1 VHVRNVSALDHYTW
15 CYVQSFRIAN
25 CAVVFAIFASR
36 GIRVLLDAI
45 WVKAGKTFELP
56 SEATAIVAASE
67 DLLAGIVHQGD
78 AVRRAAHLLECRS
91 HRWRWLCELTH
102 AVSAFFHFFVFF
114 MLLTSLPS
122 VIRLG
127 STLRVCAENFPTR
140 SQRATNSVLSHAF
153 SCLFGDWLVVVIPDI
168 QVNLALYYFHY
179 IAAAARYEVWILGH
193 KLCLDDLFEL
203 LIVPAHVVTE
213 LPVLDLLPAV
223 NFGAANRL
231 ALLDLLNC
239 GL

>member
-1 VHVRNVSALDHYTW
+1 
-15 CYVQSFRIAN
+15 
-25 CAVVFAIFASR
+25 
-36 GIRVLLDAI
+36 
-45 WVKAGKTFELP
+45 
-56 SEATAIVAASE
+56 
-67 DLLAGIVHQGD
+67 
-78 AVRRAAHLLECRS
+78 
-91 HRWRWLCELTH
+91 
-102 AVSAFFHFFVFF
+102 

-193 KLCLDDLFEL
+193 KLCLDDLFEF

-223 NFGAANRL
+223 NFWAANRL